1 MPALPPGLT
10 RLCLRDPQDSG
21 GHPATIDADVHG
33 FYRVGAGNWPWAS
46 RTLLPAGRL
55 HRFVGLRHRTDSLI
69 ALPAA
74 GQDVFTGNGALMWLV
89 DGALVTRPVVEDGT
103 PGAGWERL
111 PLDGIGC
118 IDVDEEPAPPTYPTL
133 DATTAMQLRAVEHL
147 LRLIAP
153 VAAPPAASAGTAGSR
168 LPNLPTDP

>member
-1 MPALPPGLT
+1 LPPTPVDGTEPTL
-10 RLCLRDPQDSG
+10 RLVADGQLRRLDTNAAAPTLVNPLDPG
-21 GHPATIDADVHG
+21 DVA
-33 FYRVGAGNWPWAS
+33 RVYAPGPP
-46 RTLLPAGRL
+46 PAGRL
-55 HRFVGLRHRTDSLI
+55 PRPQPGRG
-69 ALPAA
+69 AA
-74 GQDVFTGNGALMWLV
+74 HAGRNGALMWLV

-103 PGAGWERL
+103 PGADWERL